1 MNEDDRPGS
10 GAVGARGPRP
20 GSSPVVMVRRDWDEE
35 IDGATV
41 PRTVVAA
48 LTSRDAVIEAR
59 GLTKVY
65 RSGNQRVV
73 ALDGVDL
80 DIVHGEVTVI
90 LGPSGSGKST
100 ILNLLGGMDR
110 PTSGT
115 IVCAGSTVHDLSDAG
130 LTRYRRDQVGF
141 VFQHYNLIPTL
152 TAAENV
158 GIGSVRPR
166 RARRFGA
173 GRTSEEP
180 MDPQASLAQL
190 GLGDR
195 GGSFPYELSG
205 GQMQRVA
212 IARALAKRPA
222 LLLADEPTGALDSRT
237 GVEVMDALVDAARDA
252 AVVVVTHNEA
262 FAEIADQVVVLR
274 DGRVVGG

>member
-1 MNEDDRPGS
+1 M
-10 GAVGARGPRP
+10 
-20 GSSPVVMVRRDWDEE
+20 
-35 IDGATV
+35 
-41 PRTVVAA
+41 
-48 LTSRDAVIEAR
+48 
-59 GLTKVY
+59 TKVY
-65 RSGNQRVV
+65 DSGSHKVV

-80 DIVHGEVTVI
+80 DIVRGEVTVV

-100 ILNLLGGMDR
+100 VLNLLGGMDR

-115 IVCAGSTVHDLSDAG
+115 VLCGTTKVHALTDDQ

-158 GIGSVRPR
+158 GIGSVRRGHSGPR
-166 RARRFGA
+166 
-173 GRTSEEP
+173 P
-180 MDPQASLAQL
+180 MDPREALAQL

-195 GGSFPYELSG
+195 AGSFPYELSG

-237 GVEVMDALVDAARDA
+237 GVEVMEALVAAAQAA
-252 AVVVVTHNEA
+252 AVVVVTHNQT
-262 FAEIADQVVVLR
+262 FVDIADQVVVLR
-274 DGRVVGG
+274 DGHVVRD